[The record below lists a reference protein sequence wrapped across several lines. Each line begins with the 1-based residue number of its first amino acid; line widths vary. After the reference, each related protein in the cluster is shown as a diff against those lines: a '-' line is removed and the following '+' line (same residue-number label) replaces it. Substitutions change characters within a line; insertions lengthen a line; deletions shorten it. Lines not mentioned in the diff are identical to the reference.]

1 MEGGEYVLRPPL
13 FQRAAF
19 LLMNRAKNRAVNA
32 ILGQQSG
39 LIALG

>member
-1 MEGGEYVLRPPL
+1 MEGGEYVPRPPL

-19 LLMNRAKNRAVNA
+19 LLVNRAVDE
-32 ILGQQSG
+32 ILGQQSE